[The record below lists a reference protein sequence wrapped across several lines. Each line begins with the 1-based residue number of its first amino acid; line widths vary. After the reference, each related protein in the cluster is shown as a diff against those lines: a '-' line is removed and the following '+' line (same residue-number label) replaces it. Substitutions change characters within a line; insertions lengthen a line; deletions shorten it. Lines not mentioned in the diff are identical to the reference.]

1 VQLRRKRALSAAC
14 ADARLVLPAP
24 LGIETAANPARGWD
38 AWGVKLEGWNHIPT
52 GYGATFE
59 SQSAPWWLRAW
70 FNTPLIDRF
79 AYPLL
84 IRRGFGWL
92 TAFPT
97 TTDQHPEPVTHGWR
111 IRPAD
116 YSPPGS
122 YAALE
127 PDPEE

>member
-1 VQLRRKRALSAAC
+1 VLTLRRRLTQ
-14 ADARLVLPAP
+14 AR
-24 LGIETAANPARGWD
+24 RWD

-84 IRRGFGWL
+84 VRRGFGWL

-97 TTDQHPEPVTHGWR
+97 SADQHPEPVTHGWR

-116 YSPPGS
+116 YLPPGS
-122 YAALE
+122 YGALE

>member
-1 VQLRRKRALSAAC
+1 MQARPSSAK
-14 ADARLVLPAP
+14 
-24 LGIETAANPARGWD
+24 LGTETAANPCIGWD
-38 AWGVKLEGWNHIPT
+38 AWGVKLEGWNHIPA

-70 FNTPLIDRF
+70 FKTPLIDRF

-84 IRRGFGWL
+84 VRRGFGWL

-97 TTDQHPEPVTHGWR
+97 STDQHPEPVTPGWR

-116 YSPPGS
+116 YLPPGS
-122 YAALE
+122 YSALE

>member
-1 VQLRRKRALSAAC
+1 MLTLRRRLTQ
-14 ADARLVLPAP
+14 ARW
-24 LGIETAANPARGWD
+24 WD
-38 AWGVKLEGWNHIPT
+38 AWGCEAGRLEPHPT

-97 TTDQHPEPVTHGWR
+97 TADPHPEPLTHGWR

-116 YSPPGS
+116 YLPPGS
-122 YAALE
+122 YGALE
-127 PDPEE
+127 PHPED